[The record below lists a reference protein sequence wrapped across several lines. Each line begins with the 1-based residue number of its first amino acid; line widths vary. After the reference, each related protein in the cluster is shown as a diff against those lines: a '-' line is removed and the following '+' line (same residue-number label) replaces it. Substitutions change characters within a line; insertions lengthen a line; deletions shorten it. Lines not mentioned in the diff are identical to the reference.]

1 MISQN
6 PVAGASVRRAGTAVD
21 LVVSLGPA
29 QVDGAGCGGP
39 VAGRMRNRRSLAA
52 NLSVGGVTTANRCDG
67 AGGRCDQS
75 EPGGGCQSADERL
88 GGRPG
93 GVVRPGASAT
103 VPDVVGL
110 SQVNAETAILAAN
123 LSVGNGHHG
132 RTDTT
137 VPAGDVIS
145 QNPVAGASR

>member
-1 MISQN
+1 MPAGDVISQN
-6 PVAGASVRRAGTAVD
+6 PAAGQSVNEGTAVD

-29 QVDGAGCGGP
+29 
-39 VAGRMRNRRSLAA
+39 L
-52 NLSVGGVTTANRCDG
+52 
-67 AGGRCDQS
+67 
-75 EPGGGCQSADERL
+75 
-88 GGRPG
+88 
-93 GVVRPGASAT
+93 AT

-110 SQVNAETAILAAN
+110 PQTNAEAAILAAS

-145 QNPVAGASR
+145 QDPVAGASRRTSGSAVDLVVSLGPAQVTVPDVVGLSQVTCRNGDSWPPASASVTVTTAEQIRRYRRVM